1 MFDDLLNDELG
12 YCKLLKYC
20 DRVDRKE
27 KSVEMR
33 NVYHQKTNVESH

>member
-1 MFDDLLNDELG
+1 ME
-12 YCKLLKYC
+12 CKIGQYQLYC

-33 NVYHQKTNVESH
+33 NVCYQKTNVESH